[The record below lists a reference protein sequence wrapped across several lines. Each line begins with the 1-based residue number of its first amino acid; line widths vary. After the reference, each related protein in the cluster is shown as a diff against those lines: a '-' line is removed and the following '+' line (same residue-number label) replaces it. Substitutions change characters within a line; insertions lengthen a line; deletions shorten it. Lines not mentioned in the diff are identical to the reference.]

1 MPGVPRCAG
10 TRGSGPAG
18 AGEPS
23 GSIPHHSPLP
33 AALGGLESAPSV
45 GIVSKGGGKKEPS
58 ELQAFGSW
66 PGDTRGAILLAVPAP
81 HVVQP
86 AQLFICS
93 TNQEDPS
100 PSQQLLPSPCRW
112 GILFSHPRDFTPV
125 CTTELGRAAKL
136 APEFSKRNVKMI
148 ALSIDSVQDHLSWCK
163 DINAYN
169 GEQPA
174 EKLPFPIIADKN
186 RELAVKLGML
196 DPDEL
201 DKDGMPLT
209 ARVVFVFGPD
219 KKLKLSILYPATTG
233 RNFDEIL
240 RVVDSLQLT
249 AYKKVA
255 TPVDWK
261 PGDSVMVVPTLP
273 DEEAK
278 KLFPKGIFTKELPS
292 GKKYLRYTPQ
302 PE

>member
-1 MPGVPRCAG
+1 
-10 TRGSGPAG
+10 
-18 AGEPS
+18 
-23 GSIPHHSPLP
+23 
-33 AALGGLESAPSV
+33 
-45 GIVSKGGGKKEPS
+45 
-58 ELQAFGSW
+58 
-66 PGDTRGAILLAVPAP
+66 
-81 HVVQP
+81 
-86 AQLFICS
+86 
-93 TNQEDPS
+93 
-100 PSQQLLPSPCRW
+100 W

-136 APEFSKRNVKMI
+136 APEFSKRNVKLI
-148 ALSIDSVQDHLSWCK
+148 ALSIDSVQDHLSWSK
-163 DINAYN
+163 VQ
-169 GEQPA
+169 EQSMGLELHILNPKA
-174 EKLPFPIIADKN
+174 HRIRGAKIQGRN
-186 RELAVKLGML
+186 RKVCSIFMKHSTKSTL
-196 DPDEL
+196 
-201 DKDGMPLT
+201 
-209 ARVVFVFGPD
+209 VFVFGPD

-278 KLFPKGIFTKELPS
+278 KLFPKGVFTKDLPS

-302 PE
+302 P

>member
-1 MPGVPRCAG
+1 
-10 TRGSGPAG
+10 
-18 AGEPS
+18 
-23 GSIPHHSPLP
+23 
-33 AALGGLESAPSV
+33 
-45 GIVSKGGGKKEPS
+45 
-58 ELQAFGSW
+58 
-66 PGDTRGAILLAVPAP
+66 
-81 HVVQP
+81 
-86 AQLFICS
+86 
-93 TNQEDPS
+93 
-100 PSQQLLPSPCRW
+100 W

-148 ALSIDSVQDHLSWCK
+148 ALSIDSVQDHLSWSK
-163 DINAYN
+163 ITYWERVGRGTPLFSGKGKGGAAGLSRYSRAV
-169 GEQPA
+169 EQISSA
-174 EKLPFPIIADKN
+174 Q
-186 RELAVKLGML
+186 
-196 DPDEL
+196 
-201 DKDGMPLT
+201 PLT
-209 ARVVFVFGPD
+209 LSPCAQVFVFGPD

-278 KLFPKGIFTKELPS
+278 KLFPKGVFTKALPS

-302 PE
+302 P

>member
-1 MPGVPRCAG
+1 
-10 TRGSGPAG
+10 
-18 AGEPS
+18 
-23 GSIPHHSPLP
+23 
-33 AALGGLESAPSV
+33 
-45 GIVSKGGGKKEPS
+45 
-58 ELQAFGSW
+58 
-66 PGDTRGAILLAVPAP
+66 
-81 HVVQP
+81 
-86 AQLFICS
+86 
-93 TNQEDPS
+93 
-100 PSQQLLPSPCRW
+100 W

-136 APEFSKRNVKMI
+136 APEFSKRNVKLI

-163 DINAYN
+163 VRFGLAQGATSKPWSQGRACTGHLPGK
-169 GEQPA
+169 GEKASSAQ
-174 EKLPFPIIADKN
+174 
-186 RELAVKLGML
+186 
-196 DPDEL
+196 
-201 DKDGMPLT
+201 PLT
-209 ARVVFVFGPD
+209 LSPCAQVFIFGPD

-278 KLFPKGIFTKELPS
+278 KLFPKGVFTKDLPS

-302 PE
+302 P

>member
-1 MPGVPRCAG
+1 
-10 TRGSGPAG
+10 
-18 AGEPS
+18 
-23 GSIPHHSPLP
+23 
-33 AALGGLESAPSV
+33 
-45 GIVSKGGGKKEPS
+45 
-58 ELQAFGSW
+58 
-66 PGDTRGAILLAVPAP
+66 
-81 HVVQP
+81 
-86 AQLFICS
+86 
-93 TNQEDPS
+93 
-100 PSQQLLPSPCRW
+100 W

-148 ALSIDSVQDHLSWCK
+148 ALSIDNVQDHLSWSK
-163 DINAYN
+163 VQG
-169 GEQPA
+169 GEATWSRAQVWSSIPA
-174 EKLPFPIIADKN
+174 GDNI
-186 RELAVKLGML
+186 
-196 DPDEL
+196 
-201 DKDGMPLT
+201 
-209 ARVVFVFGPD
+209 VFIFGPD

-261 PGDSVMVVPTLP
+261 PGDSVMVVPTLA

-278 KLFPKGIFTKELPS
+278 KLFPKGVFTKDLPS

-302 PE
+302 P